1 MLCVLVMLWELDEIW
16 DEDADLQGQSEQ
28 VQQPNILPTEAKMSV
43 QMEAL
48 LCSWFHV
55 CIKSYH

>member
-1 MLCVLVMLWELDEIW
+1 MLWELDEIW

-28 VQQPNILPTEAKMSV
+28 VQQLNILPTEAKMSV